1 MSCTIEK
8 ILQHCH
14 NISQHTKSIPF
25 TNANVPRIL
34 SLQFERKHRGA
45 MFFHRNMPWLG
56 KDFATPTHGWVN
68 LGRAENGWKGHWN
81 DPGEGGKP
89 NNKPSPV
96 TSHLG
101 GRFRSPCYWKCF
113 VVGYTSL
120 TCWSQAGSWATRAYR
135 SSSHIMP
142 MWTLLKTSNGK
153 GSSRMLSRRNQLVML
168 RNSPI
173 KILRYSG
180 EVETGKGSSRTECN
194 YPCTHGFEQSLLNIS
209 RFAFPESHR
218 QMKTYYI
225 LLWLLL

>member
-1 MSCTIEK
+1 MSRHQNFTFSEFLELMVLLFLGGRLLTMILHCRCEEEEQICGMKGRREEEERKRMQRLSFRKSKERGKERMKGSGVSFFFNKWVSLRYRYGYRCLGDPKSCTIHLQKESTYIGWCYMSCTIEK

-34 SLQFERKHRGA
+34 SLQLERKHRGA

-56 KDFATPTHGWVN
+56 KDFATPTRGWVN

-101 GRFRSPCYWKCF
+101 GRFRSSCY
-113 VVGYTSL
+113 
-120 TCWSQAGSWATRAYR
+120 
-135 SSSHIMP
+135 
-142 MWTLLKTSNGK
+142 
-153 GSSRMLSRRNQLVML
+153 
-168 RNSPI
+168 
-173 KILRYSG
+173 
-180 EVETGKGSSRTECN
+180 
-194 YPCTHGFEQSLLNIS
+194 
-209 RFAFPESHR
+209 
-218 QMKTYYI
+218 
-225 LLWLLL
+225 